1 MTYLKKNNYS
11 EVLAMEVKD
20 DLIDDIDYIEI
31 SLVERVRDIVSK
43 QPDVREEKIKK
54 IKEKYSNP
62 DYEPDAA
69 DVADGI
75 IDELKILGE
84 IKKNL

>member
-1 MTYLKKNNYS
+1 MMYLEKNDDG
-11 EVLAMEVKD
+11 EVLIMDEKD
-20 DLIDDIDYIEI
+20 DLIDDIDCIDI
-31 SLVERVRDIVSK
+31 SLIERARDIVSK
-43 QPDVREEKIKK
+43 QPDVREEEIKK
-54 IKEKYSNP
+54 VKEKYSNP
-62 DYEPDAA
+62 NYEPNAA